1 MIGNEDN
8 PSPQHNDPAV
18 QRFQAELDSARE
30 EVKQSQENNL
40 KLGQVIEQMAA
51 KNRKDGDIDKIAY
64 TNNVLAIR
72 EYQERSGDQMSGYAK
87 EIASS
92 IESINTNNR
101 KIAKSDQRAQ
111 LVQLER
117 LRAMTETITDDTER
131 DALYDFIQRSEMS
144 IRQNTSAIGNIASS
158 LVKNMDI
165 ISGSITYLLSDSP
178 ILGAI
183 AGWGMNKAKTSWT
196 QRQDDKYAVQE
207 ARERQLSEQLGNQIQ
222 DERNLEK
229 MEAHMAELVKKAEEN
244 DSPKPTPT
252 PETDKPEPAAPVK
265 VTLPD
270 DAPMVIGD
278 SEGNM
283 WLEAL
288 HDIADTALME
298 VMQISETLT
307 KLNDNS
313 DTHFTMIEE
322 ILQPLVNG
330 REEERRERNVFNERL
345 LDALSERPTMVDENG
360 NDKDSGSMMDSILG
374 VGLISKGVA
383 WVKGALSALVASG
396 RKIIMRSLK
405 FLVKS
410 IPKLLG
416 KIFVPAMIVGTL
428 FSGVMEAVEVFNET
442 GSIKDAAIGF
452 FGGILDF
459 ITFGFFGT
467 EQLNAVIDNVM
478 SYADPI
484 LEMMKK
490 PFAFLGAKIAE
501 WSEKGMELKDDIV
514 GKFDTMRDSMV
525 EKLMTPIHM
534 VGELYDSFVNGM
546 KSRIAEMVK
555 YLPDWAVPDSLVE
568 WTKVEPVQQTSR
580 LKEIMATA
588 PEAAIAEKKWDS
600 VQTMTEQLRNQVN
613 DVAPTGNATVITD
626 NSQRNVTHIHQSAVT
641 TTDPDQ
647 TLRFAQSQGGFM
659 FGH

>member
-8 PSPQHNDPAV
+8 PSPQHNDPAI
-18 QRFQAELDSARE
+18 QRFQAEVESARE
-30 EVKQSQENNL
+30 EVRQSHENNL

-51 KNRKDGDIDKIAY
+51 KNRQDGDIDKIAY

-72 EYQERSGDQMSGYAK
+72 EYQERASGEMSGYAK

-144 IRQNTSAIGNIASS
+144 IRQNTSAISNIASG
-158 LVKNMDI
+158 LIKNMDI
-165 ISGSITYLLSDSP
+165 ISGGITYMLSDSP

-183 AGWGMNKAKTSWT
+183 AGWGMNKAKDAWT

-207 ARERQLSEQLGNQIQ
+207 ARERQLSEQLGDQIK
-222 DERNLEK
+222 DEKQLEK
-229 MEAHMAELVKKAEEN
+229 MESHLAELVKKADDDN
-244 DSPKPTPT
+244 SKPTPS
-252 PETDKPEPAAPVK
+252 PETTKPEPTAPVK
-265 VTLPD
+265 VNIPD
-270 DAPMVIGD
+270 TQPSLIGD

-288 HDIADTALME
+288 HDIADTSMME

-307 KLNDNS
+307 KMGDTS

-345 LDALSERPTMVDENG
+345 LDALSERPALVD
-360 NDKDSGSMMDSILG
+360 NDGKETGGSAIMDGILG
-374 VGLISKGVA
+374 AGLIAKGMT

-396 RKIIMRSLK
+396 RKIFMRSMK
-405 FLVKS
+405 FLVRS

-416 KIFVPAMIVGTL
+416 KIFVPAMIIGTL

-442 GSIKDAAIGF
+442 GSIKEAAIGF

-467 EQLNAVIDNVM
+467 DQLNSVIDTVM

-490 PFAFLGAKIAE
+490 PFAFLGAKVEE
-501 WSEKGMELKDDIV
+501 WSEKGMELKDDII

-546 KSRIAEMVK
+546 KGRIAEMVK

-568 WTKVEPVQQTSR
+568 WTKIEPVQQTSK
-580 LKEIMATA
+580 LKEIMASA
-588 PEAAIAEKKWDS
+588 PEAAIAEKQWDN
-600 VQTMTEQLRNQVN
+600 VQTMTEQLKNQVN
-613 DVAPTGNATVITD
+613 EVAPTGNATVITD
-626 NSQRNVTHIHQSAVT
+626 NSQRNITNIHHSAVT

-647 TLRFAQSQGGFM
+647 SLRFAQSQGGFM